1 MDKLVAKI
9 NKLIVRISNGDDN
22 ALNEL
27 FLLTR
32 RMLLFMARKYLYD
45 KSYAEDLVSETYY
58 KIVKYSSAFDVSKN
72 GLNWIYKIIHNEAIN
87 HNNKNRGQVSCE
99 LDENIGSISYVDELL
114 DKVLVQN
121 AITALTSEEKYVI
134 YLRYWEGFDLR
145 EISDK
150 IDKPLTTTYDFLKRI
165 HKKLHKFIKKI

>member
-9 NKLIVRISNGDDN
+9 NKLIVRISSGDDN

-58 KIVKYSSAFDVSKN
+58 KIVKYSPTFDVSKN

-87 HNNKNRGQVSCE
+87 HNNKTRGQIICE
-99 LDENIGSISYVDELL
+99 LDENISSINYVDQLL

-121 AITALTSEEKYVI
+121 AINSLTNEEKYVI
-134 YLRYWEGFDLR
+134 YLRYWEGFELR
-145 EISDK
+145 EISEK
-150 IDKPLTTTYDFLKRI
+150 INKPVTTTYDFLKRI
-165 HKKLHKFIKKI
+165 HKKLHKLIKNI